1 MYSTAS
7 FRSFLSSAILSSL
20 LIVPS
25 LGQQGTPPPAA
36 GGGTAGT
43 GATGSVGAGAGGST
57 SGRPGNIPIQQPPQ
71 TLDPKNRFPEI
82 QRQNI
87 FLSGK
92 VMLDDGTPPP
102 EPLLIERVCN
112 GAVRPEGYTDS
123 KGRFSFQ
130 LGQNSNVMMDAS
142 MSSTNGNDVFDSR
155 NGPASPMSQT
165 PMGSAPVSLMGC
177 ELRAS
182 LPGFRSD
189 VVSLHGRR
197 SLDNPDVGT
206 IVLHRLGKVDGYT
219 FSGTSMYAPK
229 DARKAYEKGK
239 EAAKKQKWPEAEKE
253 LQKAVDIYP
262 KYAVAWYELGMV
274 SQAQKK
280 VDEAKKAYAQSLAAD
295 GKYISPYSQLAW
307 IAALE
312 KNWKDAAEYT
322 DKLLKLNPY
331 FSPDAYYVNSIS
343 YLNMQ
348 NLDRAEEGAR
358 EALKLDDKHR
368 NPKINQLL
376 GVILAQKQDY
386 PGAAENMRTY
396 LKLAPNAND
405 ATSVKQQL
413 TEVEKLLGAKADT
426 TQRDPEKP

>member
-1 MYSTAS
+1 MHSAVS
-7 FRSFLSSAILSSL
+7 FRSFLSFALLSSL
-20 LIVPS
+20 FIIPS
-25 LGQQGTPPPAA
+25 LAQQGTAPPAGA
-36 GGGTAGT
+36 GNTGT
-43 GATGSVGAGAGGST
+43 GATGSVGPGT
-57 SGRPGNIPIQQPPQ
+57 PGRANTPIQQPSQQ
-71 TLDPKNRFPEI
+71 TMDPKSRFPEM

-92 VMLDDGTPPP
+92 VILDDGTPPP

-142 MSSTNGNDVFDSR
+142 MSSSNGNDVFDSR
-155 NGPASPMSQT
+155 NGSASTTNSQS

-219 FSGTSMYAPK
+219 FSGTSTYAPK

-239 EAAKKQKWPEAEKE
+239 EAVKKQKWPEAEKE

-274 SQAQKK
+274 HQAQKN

-295 GKYISPYSQLAW
+295 SKYISPYSQLAW
-307 IAALE
+307 IAAVE

-358 EALKLDDKHR
+358 EALKLDANHR

-396 LKLAPNAND
+396 LKLAPNATD
-405 ATSVKQQL
+405 AGSVKLQL